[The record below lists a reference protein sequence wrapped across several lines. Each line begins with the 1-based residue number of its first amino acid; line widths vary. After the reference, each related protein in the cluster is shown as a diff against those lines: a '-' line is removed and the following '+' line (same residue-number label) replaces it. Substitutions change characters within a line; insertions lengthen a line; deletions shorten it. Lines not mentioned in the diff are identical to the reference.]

1 MFPSRIPRVVV
12 LTGLVLLFLL
22 VGTNYYFYE
31 KPYQPPSTWA
41 DAPPNVVENGHVA
54 APPRPD
60 GQTIADEILVAPPP
74 PPPKPPAKEEGQH
87 PAAPPAAPPPAVEP
101 IIVEEPRPPKGE
113 CLPALRYLKDVAA
126 TLQLGPSVKFTR
138 RCIQPVFAPDVNRN
152 DVANVSKPL
161 GGDAMTVD
169 VAECAD
175 VELPKCVPIKLTVPI
190 PRPKAKFP
198 HLSFGIATDYDRLV
212 DPSTVEPFAHWLS
225 GSEAKL
231 VALVNDLHEKSR
243 ADMYN
248 LKKLYDDAQ
257 IDATFVGPISADI
270 KPTQSHFTVLRDMIN
285 TANPE
290 TQWYGLLDD
299 DTFFPSLNALDE
311 TLGQYDPKDE
321 LYIGTLSEDFEA
333 VRNFGYMA
341 FGGAGAFLSAPLARK
356 LDANMQLCL
365 GEVAGDQGDTLIRD
379 CVYRH
384 SKAKLTLVKDLYQQ
398 DLMGD
403 PSGFF
408 ESGVR
413 PLNLHHWKSWFH
425 LPVVKMATASDFCGD
440 CFLQRWR
447 FGNDTVFS
455 NGYSIAKYR
464 DGLMGLDLDA
474 VEGTFSN
481 LSPGFYFSIGPFR
494 DKLSEEAKKSYL
506 FEDAQTDEK
515 GTLRQLYV
523 WRGNATLNEMDE
535 VIELVWQK

>member
-12 LTGLVLLFLL
+12 LAALVLLFL
-22 VGTNYYFYE
+22 VAGTNYYFYE

-41 DAPPNVVENGHVA
+41 DVPPSSAVENGHAA
-54 APPRPD
+54 APPKAD
-60 GQTIADEILVAPPP
+60 GPKGVGDMPVAPPP
-74 PPPKPPAKEEGQH
+74 NPPAKGEGQH
-87 PAAPPAAPPPAVEP
+87 PVAPSLPPPLPPPPAEEP
-101 IIVEEPRPPKGE
+101 AILDDPRPPKGE
-113 CLPALRYLKDVAA
+113 CHPELRYLKDVAA

-138 RCIQPVFAPDVNRN
+138 RCIRPVFAPDVNRD
-152 DVANVSKPL
+152 DVANISRPL
-161 GGDAMTVD
+161 LGDATTVD
-169 VAECAD
+169 VANCAD
-175 VELPKCVPIKLTVPI
+175 VELPKCVPIKLAVPM

-198 HLSFGIATDYDRLV
+198 HLSFGIATGYDRLV

-231 VALVNDLHEKSR
+231 VALVNDLQEKSR
-243 ADMYN
+243 ADMHN
-248 LKKLYDDAQ
+248 LKKLYADAN
-257 IDATFVGPISADI
+257 IDATFVGPLSADM
-270 KPTQSHFTVLRDMIN
+270 KPTQSHFTVLRDMISN
-285 TANPE
+285 ANPE
-290 TQWYGLLDD
+290 TEWYGLLDD
-299 DTFFPSLNALDE
+299 DTFFPSLNALAE
-311 TLGQYDPKDE
+311 TLGQYDAKDE
-321 LYIGTLSEDFEA
+321 LYVGTLSEDFEA
-333 VRNFGYMA
+333 VRTFGYMA
-341 FGGAGAFLSAPLARK
+341 FGGAGAFLSAPLAKK
-356 LDANMQLCL
+356 LNASMQTCL
-365 GEVAGDQGDTLIRD
+365 GEVGGDQGDTLIRD

-464 DGLMGLDLDA
+464 DGL
-474 VEGTFSN
+474 S
-481 LSPGFYFSIGPFR
+481 
-494 DKLSEEAKKSYL
+494 
-506 FEDAQTDEK
+506 
-515 GTLRQLYV
+515 TLR
-523 WRGNATLNEMDE
+523 
-535 VIELVWQK
+535 

>member
-12 LTGLVLLFLL
+12 LTGLVLLFLV

-41 DAPPNVVENGHVA
+41 DAPPSSAVENGFSGHAA
-54 APPRPD
+54 APPKPD
-60 GQTIADEILVAPPP
+60 GPKGAGDAPVTPAA
-74 PPPKPPAKEEGQH
+74 PKPPVKGEGQH
-87 PAAPPAAPPPAVEP
+87 PAAPPPAEEP
-101 IIVEEPRPPKGE
+101 VVLDDPRPPKGQCHPE
-113 CLPALRYLKDVAA
+113 LRYLKDVAA
-126 TLQLGPSVKFTR
+126 SLQLGPSVKFTR
-138 RCIQPVFAPDVNRN
+138 RCIHPVFAPDVNRD
-152 DVANVSKPL
+152 DVGNITKPL
-161 GGDAMTVD
+161 LGDGLTVD
-169 VAECAD
+169 VANCAD
-175 VELPKCVPIKLTVPI
+175 VELPKCVPIKLAVPM

-198 HLSFGIATDYDRLV
+198 HLSFGIATGYDRLMH
-212 DPSTVEPFAHWLS
+212 PSTVEPFAHWLA

-231 VALVNDLHEKSR
+231 VALVNDLEDKSR
-243 ADMYN
+243 ADVFK
-248 LKKLYDDAQ
+248 LTKLYQDAK
-257 IDATFVGPISADI
+257 IDATFVGPMSADI
-270 KPTQSHFTVLRDMIN
+270 KPTQSHFTVLRDMISN
-285 TANPE
+285 ANPE
-290 TQWYGLLDD
+290 TEWYGLLDD
-299 DTFFPSLNALDE
+299 DTFFPSLNALAE
-311 TLGQYDPKDE
+311 TLGQFDAKDE
-321 LYIGTLSEDFEA
+321 LYVGTLSEDFEA
-333 VRNFGYMA
+333 VRTFGYMA
-341 FGGAGAFLSAPLARK
+341 FGGAGAFLSAPLAKK
-356 LDANMQLCL
+356 LDANMQTCL

-413 PLNLHHWKSWFH
+413 PLNLHHWKSWFR

-447 FGNDTVFS
+447 FANDTVFS

-474 VEGTFSN
+474 MEGTFSN

-494 DKLSEEAKKSYL
+494 PKLDKEAKKSYL

-535 VIELVWQK
+535 VIEVVWQK